1 MMKKILLIVL
11 PVVMLPVL
19 ASEVYDSEIGSILQD
34 VSSTNRMVRLNAT
47 NRIDTLMTSLSNRE
61 EIATCK
67 LLMAKLRAE
76 CADITGDE
84 SIYDFHA
91 YNDVTNL
98 CWSVLH
104 DFDSDR
110 TTWPFYGASLLLP
123 FPLSMDKKYGDMF
136 SVATNA
142 LFAIDAQDG
151 ILIETNV
158 WSVLFGPELLQTSN
172 MRVTFRTIAA
182 SSLLL
187 SDSMADV
194 SSYTNGLPASA
205 LSVVNAIRSEGR

>member
-1 MMKKILLIVL
+1 MKHLLIVLCLGLALAVHASARVVL
-11 PVVMLPVL
+11 PVVMLPDL

-34 VSSTNRMVRLNAT
+34 VSSANRMVRLNAT

-67 LLMAKLRAE
+67 LLMAKLRME

-104 DFDSDR
+104 DFDADR
-110 TTWPFYGASLLLP
+110 AAWPFYGASLLLP
-123 FPLSMDKKYGDMF
+123 LPLSMDKNMAICFPWQRMRF
-136 SVATNA
+136 SQLTHKM
-142 LFAIDAQDG
+142 
-151 ILIETNV
+151 E
-158 WSVLFGPELLQTSN
+158 S
-172 MRVTFRTIAA
+172 
-182 SSLLL
+182 
-187 SDSMADV
+187 
-194 SSYTNGLPASA
+194 
-205 LSVVNAIRSEGR
+205 

>member
-1 MMKKILLIVL
+1 MKKTILKIVL
-11 PVVMLPVL
+11 SVVMSPAF
-19 ASEVYDSEIGSILQD
+19 ASEGYMAEIGSILRD

-47 NRIDTLMTSLSNRE
+47 NRIDALMMSLSNRE

-67 LLMAKLRAE
+67 LLMAKLRSE

-91 YNDVTNL
+91 YHDVTNL

-104 DFDSDR
+104 DFDADR
-110 TTWPFYGASLLLP
+110 ATWPFYGAALILP
-123 FPLSMDKKYGDMF
+123 LSLSMDKRYDDMF

-142 LFAIDAQDG
+142 LFTIDAQDG

-158 WSVLFGPELLQTSN
+158 WSVLFSPELLVPSN
-172 MRVTFRTIAA
+172 MITSFRTIAA

-187 SDSMADV
+187 SDSAADV
-194 SSYTNGLPASA
+194 SAYTNDLPSSA
-205 LSVVNAIRSEGR
+205 LSVIKAIRSE

>member
-1 MMKKILLIVL
+1 MKRILTIVL

-19 ASEVYDSEIGSILQD
+19 ASEVYESEIGSILQA
-34 VSSTNRMVRLNAT
+34 VSSTNRMTRLNST
-47 NRIDTLMTSLSNRE
+47 NRIDALMMSLSNRE

-67 LLMAKLRAE
+67 LLIAKLRTE

-91 YNDVTNL
+91 YHDVTNL

-104 DFDSDR
+104 DFDADR
-110 TTWPFYGASLLLP
+110 ATWPFYGASLLLP
-123 FPLSMDKKYGDMF
+123 LPLSMDKRYGDMF

-142 LFAIDAQDG
+142 LFTINAQDG
-151 ILIETNV
+151 ILIDTNV
-158 WSVLFGPELLQTSN
+158 WSVLFGPELLQTGN
-172 MRVTFRTIAA
+172 MRISFRTIAA

-187 SDSMADV
+187 SDSAADV
-194 SSYTNGLPASA
+194 SVYTNGLPTSA
-205 LSVVNAIRSEGR
+205 LSVINAIRLE

>member
-1 MMKKILLIVL
+1 MKKIWSIVL
-11 PVVMLPVL
+11 LVMMLPVL

-47 NRIDTLMTSLSNRE
+47 NRIDTLMMSLSNRE
-61 EIATCK
+61 EIATCR
-67 LLMAKLRAE
+67 LLMAKLRTE

-104 DFDSDR
+104 DFDADR
-110 TTWPFYGASLLLP
+110 AMWPFYGASLLLP
-123 FPLSMDKKYGDMF
+123 LPLSMDKKYGDMF

-142 LFAIDAQDG
+142 LFTIDAQDG
-151 ILIETNV
+151 ILIDTNV
-158 WSVLFGPELLQTSN
+158 WGVLFGSEMLQTSN

-187 SDSMADV
+187 SDSAADV

>member
-67 LLMAKLRAE
+67 LLIAKLRTE

-91 YNDVTNL
+91 YHDVTNL
-98 CWSVLH
+98 SRRV
-104 DFDSDR
+104 DEI
-110 TTWPFYGASLLLP
+110 YGE
-123 FPLSMDKKYGDMF
+123 G
-136 SVATNA
+136 VARW
-142 LFAIDAQDG
+142 ICRG
-151 ILIETNV
+151 VIC
-158 WSVLFGPELLQTSN
+158 
-172 MRVTFRTIAA
+172 RR
-182 SSLLL
+182 
-187 SDSMADV
+187 
-194 SSYTNGLPASA
+194 
-205 LSVVNAIRSEGR
+205 

>member
-1 MMKKILLIVL
+1 MMKRILTIVL

-19 ASEVYDSEIGSILQD
+19 ASEVYESEIGSILQD

-47 NRIDTLMTSLSNRE
+47 NRIDTLMMSLSNRE

-67 LLMAKLRAE
+67 LLMAKLRTE

-91 YNDVTNL
+91 YHDVTNL

-104 DFDSDR
+104 DFDADR
-110 TTWPFYGASLLLP
+110 ATWQFYGSSLLLP
-123 FPLSMDKKYGDMF
+123 LPLSMDKRYGDMF

-142 LFAIDAQDG
+142 LFTIDVQDG
-151 ILIETNV
+151 IFIDTNV
-158 WSVLFGPELLQTSN
+158 WNVLLGPELLQTGN
-172 MRVTFRTIAA
+172 MRISFQTIAA

-187 SDSMADV
+187 SDSSADV
-194 SSYTNGLPASA
+194 SAYTNGLPASA
-205 LSVVNAIRSEGR
+205 LSVINAIRSEER